1 MKTEQNSLIRLWRT
15 DHETYKI
22 HQPVKKREEI
32 TVQLQPCTYIIFI
45 SPRMYKSSCIAD
57 LSEKKNKQ
65 RTPPKS
71 GNLSTTPTHF
81 YLSQKVCFYFNLL
94 TIATLS
100 QWSVTSD
107 PRMAVVK
114 WFHCKYLC
122 EGRDVFGSSLKQTG
136 NSAQTDHKISIGLNA
151 SSISSLPPQSI
162 SLLSNLMLL
171 TGSLITK
178 LPGSWYLPAEKK
190 SL

>member
-1 MKTEQNSLIRLWRT
+1 
-15 DHETYKI
+15 
-22 HQPVKKREEI
+22 
-32 TVQLQPCTYIIFI
+32 
-45 SPRMYKSSCIAD
+45 MYNSSCIAD

-81 YLSQKVCFYFNLL
+81 YLSQKVCFYFNLS

-178 LPGSWYLPAEKK
+178 LPGS
-190 SL
+190 